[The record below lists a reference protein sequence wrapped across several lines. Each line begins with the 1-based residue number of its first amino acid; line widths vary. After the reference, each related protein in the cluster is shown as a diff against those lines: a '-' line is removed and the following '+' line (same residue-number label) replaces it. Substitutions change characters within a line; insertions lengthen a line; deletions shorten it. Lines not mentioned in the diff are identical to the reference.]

1 MRPRPI
7 VLAPAL
13 AVVVGALLV
22 APSARAADTSSFLSV
37 GGGAGLVHNVALD
50 QNDVRPALSFALGV
64 GTTPVKRWVVGGVFR
79 STTYVKQ
86 GTDLGVGIR
95 FAQGSFARGDWGV
108 AAELGPGAR
117 FYRGAGQVGRYPV
130 QAKLLGGAP
139 WGLELGLGADL
150 LDLSGETQGVGFV
163 AFVGVDLLRFT
174 LNRQGTTEKYW
185 PNPAP
190 SGGHLAREE

>member
-1 MRPRPI
+1 MGPRSLKPVLPLA
-7 VLAPAL
+7 VLA
-13 AVVVGALLV
+13 GALLA
-22 APSARAADTSSFLSV
+22 APSARAADTSSWLSA
-37 GGGAGLVHNVALD
+37 GGGAGFVHNVTLD
-50 QNDVRPALSFALGV
+50 QDDVRPALSFALGV

-86 GTDLGVGIR
+86 GTDLGVGLR

-139 WGLELGLGADL
+139 WGVELGVGADL
-150 LDLSGETQGVGFV
+150 LDLSGETQGIGFV

-174 LNRQGTTEKYW
+174 LNRQGPTEKFW

-190 SGGHLAREE
+190 SGGHLPREE